1 MTGLAVREMTELTVS
16 ILQSARYGW
25 QQNFAVALDQR
36 HLQRLARGRRG
47 GWARV
52 HMAGGVEPD
61 TASHSVTTSVMH
73 SLRSH
78 REEEEKLKGGSPVD
92 QTGVSHSKLSQ

>member
-1 MTGLAVREMTELTVS
+1 
-16 ILQSARYGW
+16 
-25 QQNFAVALDQR
+25 
-36 HLQRLARGRRG
+36 
-47 GWARV
+47 
-52 HMAGGVEPD
+52 MAGGVEPD